1 MKLALVQDWFS
12 VNGGAEKV
20 VKELVDLYPE
30 ADIFSL
36 VDFLNDADRKEI
48 LKGKKSTSSYL
59 QNFPFARNHFR
70 NYLPLFPHA
79 IESLDLS
86 GYDLIISS
94 SYSVAKGVKK
104 HKGQIH
110 ICYCHS
116 PVRYAWDLRKE
127 YLSGL
132 SFPKRMLSAL
142 TLAYIRKWDLGT
154 SERVDLFIANSKNV
168 AERIKRIYNRE
179 SVVIYPPVDT
189 GSFTPE
195 ENKEDYYF
203 TTMRVV
209 PYKRLDLIIEAFNQ
223 LPDKKL
229 VVAGEGPALDKLK
242 KKAGPNIR
250 FDGFVGKS
258 ELVHLM
264 QKARGFILAAE
275 EDFGI
280 TSLEAQGCCTPVI
293 AYRKGGYLE
302 TVIEGKT
309 GVFFD
314 QQTAE
319 SLRDAILGFENSDIR
334 FRKEDFIAN
343 VENFTTERFRK
354 EFKKTVDEYLAGKSK

>member
-1 MKLALVQDWFS
+1 MKLALVQDWFA

-20 VKELVDLYPE
+20 VRELVDMYPE

-36 VDFLNDADRKEI
+36 VDFLNDSDRQEI

-59 QNFPFARNHFR
+59 QHFPFAREHFR
-70 NYLPLFPHA
+70 NYLPLFPNA

-86 GYDLIISS
+86 GYELIISS

-104 HKGQIH
+104 EKGQIH

-127 YLSGL
+127 YLAGL
-132 SFPKRMLSAL
+132 SLPKKILSAI

-154 SERVDLFIANSKNV
+154 SKRVDLFIANSKNV
-168 AERIKRIYNRE
+168 AERIKRIYNRD

-189 GSFTPE
+189 ASFSPD
-195 ENKEDYYF
+195 ENKGDYYF
-203 TTMRVV
+203 TTLRVV
-209 PYKRLDLIIEAFNQ
+209 PYKRLDLIIDTFNQ

-229 VVAGEGPALDKLK
+229 IVAGEGPALEKLK
-242 KKAGPNIR
+242 KKAGSNIS
-250 FDGFVGKS
+250 FAGFLSKN
-258 ELVHLM
+258 ELVGLM
-264 QKARGFILAAE
+264 QKARAFILAAE

-280 TSLEAQGCCTPVI
+280 TSLEAQSCCTPVI

-302 TVIEGKT
+302 TVVEGKT

-314 QQTAE
+314 HQTTD
-319 SLRDAILGFENSDIR
+319 SLRNAIIGFENSGIR

-343 VENFTTERFRK
+343 VEHFTTARFRR
-354 EFKKTVDEYLAGKSK
+354 EFKKTVDEYLAGKNQ

>member
-1 MKLALVQDWFS
+1 MKSAIVQDWFA

-20 VKELVDLYPE
+20 VRELVDMYPD

-36 VDFLNDADRKEI
+36 VDFLNETDRKEI
-48 LKGKKSTSSYL
+48 LKGKKSKSSYL

-86 GYDLIISS
+86 AYDLIISS

-104 HKGQIH
+104 NKGQIH

-127 YLSGL
+127 YLAGL
-132 SFPKRMLSAL
+132 SLPKRIVSSL
-142 TLAYIRKWDLGT
+142 TLAYIRKWDSGT

-168 AERIKRIYNRE
+168 AERIKRIYNRD

-195 ENKEDYYF
+195 ENKDDYYF
-203 TTMRVV
+203 TTLRVV
-209 PYKRLDLIIEAFNQ
+209 PYKRLDLIIDTFNQ

-242 KKAGPNIR
+242 KKAGSNIS
-250 FDGFVGKS
+250 FVGFVSKS
-258 ELVHLM
+258 ELVRLM
-264 QKARGFILAAE
+264 QKAKGFILAAE

-280 TSLEAQGCCTPVI
+280 TSLEAQCCCTPVI

-314 QQTAE
+314 HQTVE
-319 SLRDAILGFENSDIR
+319 SLRKAITDFENSGIK
-334 FRKEDFIAN
+334 FRKQDFMAN
-343 VENFTTERFRK
+343 VENFTTEKFR
-354 EFKKTVDEYLAGKSK
+354 EAFKKTVDEYLAGKGK